1 MALGIEL
8 ILAILFIL
16 PPPQL
21 PDLVI
26 RDFEVRPVEVAG
38 RTYIQVTG
46 ELVNVGGAVA
56 SWAGVGVRLE
66 GYSYVYTS
74 QQNLGPGAHFLFRW
88 WFAPPPGFWRVEAR
102 ADPYGY
108 VTESNERN
116 NERHRHLHI

>member
-1 MALGIEL
+1 MKLGLAL
-8 ILAILFIL
+8 ILTMLFTVTS
-16 PPPQL
+16 PQL

-26 RDFEVRPVEVAG
+26 RDFEARPVEVAG

-74 QQNLGPGAHFLFRW
+74 QQNLGPGAHFPFHW
-88 WFAPPPGFWRVEAR
+88 WFAPPRGFWRVEAR

-108 VTESNERN
+108 VVESNERN
-116 NERHRHLHI
+116 NERHRQVHI